1 MTDPLAKA
9 GAIAPPVIGAGCA
22 QRYDPEHLTPE
33 LGTDFPGAETL
44 WARCA
49 PASEKPAAAIP
60 GGVMT
65 GDQSSEPSVEA
76 T

>member
-9 GAIAPPVIGAGCA
+9 GASAPPVIGAGCA

-33 LGTDFPGAETL
+33 LGTDFPGAEAL

-49 PASEKPAAAIP
+49 PASEKPAVDSAVSIP
-60 GGVMT
+60 D
-65 GDQSSEPSVEA
+65 GD
-76 T
+76 